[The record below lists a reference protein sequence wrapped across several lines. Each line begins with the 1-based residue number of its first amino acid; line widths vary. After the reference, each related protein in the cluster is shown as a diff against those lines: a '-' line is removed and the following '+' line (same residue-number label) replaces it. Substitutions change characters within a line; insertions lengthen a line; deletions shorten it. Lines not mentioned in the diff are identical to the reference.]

1 MLRIIAHKIAQL
13 FSERYPGEY
22 DEQRGD
28 HARDEYEQSQY
39 DMRNVYH
46 IRETFTDPTT
56 GQETERISDD
66 GYTSPEEAAGIAQ
79 SSLRNSI
86 EEGAISVDIIHKTDG
101 WVQSVWNKGEESQM
115 VQPMAAPAPA
125 PFRR

>member
-1 MLRIIAHKIAQL
+1 MLRIIAHKIAQ
-13 FSERYPGEY
+13 FPEKYPGEY

-28 HARDEYEQSQY
+28 YARDEHEQSQH
-39 DMRNVYH
+39 DLRNVYY
-46 IRETFTDPTT
+46 IRETFIDPT

-66 GYTSPEEAAGIAQ
+66 SYTSPEEAAGIAQ

-86 EEGAISVDIIHKTDG
+86 EEGAINVDIVHRTDG
-101 WVQSVWNKGEESQM
+101 WIQSVWSKGEESQM
-115 VQPMAAPAPA
+115 TTQPMAAPAPA